1 MKLEGPIQRL
11 KYIELIPRRCIIM
24 VELGWS
30 KGFIVRTPEHQ
41 LIFDPDSTN
50 IPAKYSTIF
59 ISHAHADHFIGL
71 KSKVQKYSTRE
82 TRKIFE
88 SIHGKSV
95 VNFNDIKFNQ
105 TIEIGNIKVTALNAG
120 HMLGSTQFL
129 ITLPDTSI
137 LYTGDINYLDTL
149 TTRRAENVECDI
161 LVMEATYG
169 EPSYIF
175 PDRESIYANIVQWTL
190 NEIKKGL
197 TPVFRSYT
205 AGKAQELVKIFNVYT
220 NLNVITNDRISKV
233 NKIYSESN
241 IDLEYDEIS
250 SQIDRKSSV
259 YIMSRS
265 KEIYSEKFVR
275 AIVTGWAIKMNSRKT
290 AAFPLSSHAD
300 FNQLF
305 KFVKDSKAKTVY
317 NFTGFTDIFA
327 NHLRKRLGIKSRSL
341 PPLAQKTLPHFN

>member
-1 MKLEGPIQRL
+1 
-11 KYIELIPRRCIIM
+11 M

-41 LIFDPDSTN
+41 LIFDPDSAS
-50 IPAKYSTIF
+50 IPAKYSNIF
-59 ISHAHADHFIGL
+59 ISHAHADHFIGM
-71 KSKVQKYSTRE
+71 KSKARKYSTCE

-88 SIHGKSV
+88 GVYEKSV

-105 TIEIGNIKVTALNAG
+105 TIDIGNIKVTPLNAG

-175 PDRESIYANIVQWTL
+175 PDRENIYANIVQWAL
-190 NEIKKGL
+190 NEINRGS

-205 AGKAQELVKIFNVYT
+205 AGKAQELVKVFNVYT
-220 NLNVITNDRISKV
+220 NLSVLTSDRISRV
-233 NKIYSESN
+233 NKIYLENN
-241 IDLEYDEIS
+241 IDLVYDKIS
-250 SQIDRKSSV
+250 SEVDSKASV
-259 YIMSRS
+259 YIISGS
-265 KEIYSEKFVR
+265 NEIYSKQSAR
-275 AIVTGWAIKMNSRKT
+275 AIVTGWAVKMNNRKN

-300 FNQLF
+300 FNQLIE
-305 KFVKDSKAKTVY
+305 FVKDSKAKTVY
-317 NFTGFTDIFA
+317 NFTGFTDIFS
-327 NHLRKRLGIKSRSL
+327 NYLRKRLGIKSKPL
-341 PPLAQKTLPHFN
+341 PQLAQKTLAHFN

>member
-50 IPAKYSTIF
+50 ITAKHSTIF

-71 KSKVQKYSTRE
+71 KSKARKYSTHE

-88 SIHGKSV
+88 SIYGKSV
-95 VNFNDIKFNQ
+95 VNFNDIKFN
-105 TIEIGNIKVTALNAG
+105 
-120 HMLGSTQFL
+120 
-129 ITLPDTSI
+129 
-137 LYTGDINYLDTL
+137 LDTL

-175 PDRESIYANIVQWTL
+175 PDRESIYSNIVQWTL

-220 NLNVITNDRISKV
+220 NLNVLTNDRISKV

-259 YIMSRS
+259 YITSRS

-275 AIVTGWAIKMNSRKT
+275 AIVTGWAIRMNSRKT

-327 NHLRKRLGIKSRSL
+327 NHLRKRLGIKSRTL